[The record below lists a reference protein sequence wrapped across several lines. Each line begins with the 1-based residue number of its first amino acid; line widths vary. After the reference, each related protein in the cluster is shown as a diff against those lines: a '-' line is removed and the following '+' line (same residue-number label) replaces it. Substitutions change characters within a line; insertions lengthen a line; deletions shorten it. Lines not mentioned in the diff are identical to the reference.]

1 MRTILVGLILAFSL
15 LGADVSGTWN
25 AEVQSE
31 MGSGTPVFVLKQ
43 TGEKLTGTYSGQL
56 GEAKLVGVTKGDDV
70 NLEIEIQG
78 AKIVYS
84 GKLDVSGRSMK
95 GKVDF
100 AGMASGTFT
109 ATKK

>member
-1 MRTILVGLILAFSL
+1 MRTILVGLFLAISL

-43 TGEKLTGTYSGQL
+43 TGEKLSGSYSGAL
-56 GEAKLVGVTKGDDV
+56 GEAQISGTVKGDD
-70 NLEIEIQG
+70 LTIEIEIQG
-78 AKIVYS
+78 YKVIYAGKIDAS
-84 GKLDVSGRSMK
+84 GKSMK

-109 ATKK
+109 ATRK